1 MANNELAEVSI
12 DSLLKENRKFL
23 PNKKFSENYVLKDY
37 NTYKRMYNSSIK
49 DPKKFWEKMAATHLV
64 FFKKW
69 RSVFKWKDYKA
80 EWFIGATLNISY
92 NCLDRHV
99 NSDRKNKAALIWEGE
114 PGDVKTYTYQQLYS
128 EVMIC
133 ANMLKSLGLVAGDKA
148 AIYMPLIP
156 EAMIAMLACTRIG
169 VVHTVVFGGF
179 SSNSLRDR
187 IQDSGCKIL
196 FTADGGFRKGSVVK
210 MKEMADEALLETP
223 TIKNVIVVKRTSE
236 KVNMKTGRD
245 LWWHEY
251 SAKQTKVCEAIPL
264 SSEHPLFILYT
275 SGTTGKPKGL
285 LHTTAGYLLGATV
298 TTKYLFD
305 IKETDIYWCTADV
318 GWITGHSYVV
328 YGPLSNGATVFMYEG
343 APTFPE
349 PDRFWKMISDHKVTT
364 LYTAPTAIRSF
375 IRLGNEYPLK
385 HDLSSLRL
393 LGTVGE
399 PINPE
404 AWIWYNEVIGKKK
417 CPIVD
422 TWWQTETGAAMIA
435 PFPGI
440 MATKPGSATNPF
452 FGIEPVILKKDGTKA
467 KGNEGGYLC
476 IKNPWPYMARTIYGD
491 HERYKKTYWKEIE
504 GHYFTGDGAHQ
515 DKEGYFWIMGRV
527 DDVINVSGHRL
538 GTMEIESA
546 AVHHPSIAECA
557 VVGRPDPIKGQGIVA
572 FITLKKSEKVNSHLK
587 EDISKFIV
595 KEIGTL
601 ARPDDIRF
609 TEALPKTR
617 SGKIMRRL
625 LRELATTGVIKGD
638 TTTLEDFSVLEKLR
652 EKDED

>member
-1 MANNELAEVSI
+1 
-12 DSLLKENRKFL
+12 
-23 PNKKFSENYVLKDY
+23 
-37 NTYKRMYNSSIK
+37 
-49 DPKKFWEKMAATHLV
+49 
-64 FFKKW
+64 
-69 RSVFKWKDYKA
+69 
-80 EWFIGATLNISY
+80 
-92 NCLDRHV
+92 
-99 NSDRKNKAALIWEGE
+99 
-114 PGDVKTYTYQQLYS
+114 
-128 EVMIC
+128 
-133 ANMLKSLGLVAGDKA
+133 
-148 AIYMPLIP
+148 
-156 EAMIAMLACTRIG
+156 
-169 VVHTVVFGGF
+169 
-179 SSNSLRDR
+179 
-187 IQDSGCKIL
+187 
-196 FTADGGFRKGSVVK
+196 
-210 MKEMADEALLETP
+210 
-223 TIKNVIVVKRTSE
+223 
-236 KVNMKTGRD
+236 
-245 LWWHEY
+245 
-251 SAKQTKVCEAIPL
+251 
-264 SSEHPLFILYT
+264 
-275 SGTTGKPKGL
+275 
-285 LHTTAGYLLGATV
+285 
-298 TTKYLFD
+298 
-305 IKETDIYWCTADV
+305 
-318 GWITGHSYVV
+318 
-328 YGPLSNGATVFMYEG
+328 
-343 APTFPE
+343 
-349 PDRFWKMISDHKVTT
+349 MISDHKVTT

-491 HERYKKTYWKEIE
+491 HDRYKKTYWKEIE

-652 EKDED
+652 GNDE